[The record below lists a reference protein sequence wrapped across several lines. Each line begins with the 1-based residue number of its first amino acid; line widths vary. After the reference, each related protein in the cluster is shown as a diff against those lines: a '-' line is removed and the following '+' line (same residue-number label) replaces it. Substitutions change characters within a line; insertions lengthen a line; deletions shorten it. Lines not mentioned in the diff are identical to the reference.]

1 MVMKTPIFNPRRS
14 TAILLWTF
22 VSLVSAQAGG
32 VVFSGFPKPPIFPTG
47 VNSNDA
53 STVTLTGS
61 DASSDFTEI
70 RILGA
75 VSGSSTVL
83 GTWTPDSPESDSSAL
98 PITLEVSD
106 QHTPGQPAIAR
117 VKISFRPFDS
127 FWNDLMTI
135 EATMGPLAGEG
146 VFSTSSFAFVITTQG
161 FRDFPAIIQRQQAAN
176 SVPVLSTSVL
186 PRPTLVVPP
195 LDQTSSST
203 SLSATDIQTV
213 PTTRDGQ
220 TTSQIVEE
228 TAVILVPP
236 PPASPTAIANPDPS
250 PEEGITKPAE
260 NADISGLTPGAKIGI
275 ALGVL
280 IGNAFIIGSLA
291 YLCARKGF
299 VISIPLLGPRKKP
312 SATEKG
318 GEYGTKSLPHV
329 YASEMDGVAPAVE
342 LEAQRGPF
350 ELEART
356 SFYRRSLAVQ
366 QHDDKA

>member
-1 MVMKTPIFNPRRS
+1 
-14 TAILLWTF
+14 
-22 VSLVSAQAGG
+22 
-32 VVFSGFPKPPIFPTG
+32 
-47 VNSNDA
+47 
-53 STVTLTGS
+53 
-61 DASSDFTEI
+61 
-70 RILGA
+70 
-75 VSGSSTVL
+75 
-83 GTWTPDSPESDSSAL
+83 
-98 PITLEVSD
+98 
-106 QHTPGQPAIAR
+106 
-117 VKISFRPFDS
+117 
-127 FWNDLMTI
+127 MTI

-186 PRPTLVVPP
+186 PTPTLVVPP
-195 LDQTSSST
+195 LDQTSLST
-203 SLSATDIQTV
+203 SLSSTDIQTV
-213 PTTRDGQ
+213 PTTTDSE
-220 TTSQIVEE
+220 TTSQIAEE
-228 TAVILVPP
+228 TAVVPVPP

-250 PEEGITKPAE
+250 PEEGITKPTE

-291 YLCARKGF
+291 YFCARKGF
-299 VISIPLLGPRKKP
+299 VISIPLLGPRKKL

-318 GEYGTKSLPHV
+318 GEYGTKSLPRV

-356 SFYRRSLAVQ
+356 SFYRRSLAVVRSASRRIRSTATSVTGDRRSFDADTLTIYSGSTTTRPSMESRGLPLPTPSDYSGKERRFTFGAAPGQ
-366 QHDDKA
+366 LDDQSDTLNASGPGQSLRPISQALT